1 MVVLAII
8 GTLLPMAHRS
18 SQHSLHVHQLALH
31 SQAIARLLED
41 SRNYALMH
49 NTTVTVYGEKEPHEG
64 WGQHIIVN
72 ETNKNMILRIYKNP
86 ENIITAYHGF
96 PQSKKI
102 IFLSDGTAGSNG
114 HFKFTLGQEIPTCIF
129 ISTGGTIRQEAQCN

>member
-8 GTLLPMAHRS
+8 GALLPMAHRS
-18 SQHSLHVHQLALH
+18 SQHSLQAHQLALH
-31 SQAIARLLED
+31 GQAIVRLLED

-49 NTTVTVYGEKEPHEG
+49 NTTVTVCGEKEPHGG
-64 WGQHIIVN
+64 WSHYITVN
-72 ETNKNMILRIYKNP
+72 ETNKNTILRIYQTP

-114 HFKFTLGQEIPTCIF
+114 HFRFTLGQEMPTCIF